1 MAQREKLDVL
11 RQRLARK
18 AAAVQQVLTTPAG
31 QVLMEALEE
40 QFYNGAIFAEDP
52 LKTAFNLG
60 ARDVVMYLR
69 ELREFKEKSDGG
81 PDPLG

>member
-1 MAQREKLDVL
+1 MAQREKHEAL
-11 RQRLARK
+11 RQKLNRK
-18 AAAVQQVLTTPAG
+18 AAAVHQVLTTPAG
-31 QVLMEALEE
+31 QILMEALEE
-40 QFYNGAIFAEDP
+40 QFYHGAIFADDP

-69 ELREFKEKSDGG
+69 ELCAFKEKLDGR